1 MEQCHR
7 TSSRRNAACRAHLSS
22 ISLRS
27 PNRPG
32 TQTPRRSNFSTRRFS
47 NDRVHRVYL
56 DRAAAPNGI
65 LCHARHFSL
74 SLCLSLRG
82 YLNSWP
88 KISSPSMISF
98 NSFRFPRR
106 DRRERKASRKDTATR
121 TIRNDT
127 NRGKVFIISTFDAS
141 VYIPYSQIRFV
152 RMEGAAA
159 KRKWKSDLS

>member
-65 LCHARHFSL
+65 LCHVRHFSL

-82 YLNSWP
+82 YTL
-88 KISSPSMISF
+88 KQL
-98 NSFRFPRR
+98 
-106 DRRERKASRKDTATR
+106 A
-121 TIRNDT
+121 
-127 NRGKVFIISTFDAS
+127 
-141 VYIPYSQIRFV
+141 
-152 RMEGAAA
+152 
-159 KRKWKSDLS
+159 